1 MGLLERALQYKQKL
15 NDSGKDTLIDR
26 IKGPAETG
34 KSLNV
39 ERIDIK
45 EIDIIEEPVKNQ
57 KPVFIED
64 IVIIE
69 SNEKS
74 KS

>member
-39 ERIDIK
+39 DRIDIK
-45 EIDIIEEPVKNQ
+45 EIDIIE
-57 KPVFIED
+57 
-64 IVIIE
+64 
-69 SNEKS
+69 
-74 KS
+74 